1 MCPRVAQFPISAS
14 NFQKEIQIL
23 GLSEAKVNQ
32 SIVYTTNS
40 GPYNLLKCS
49 TNETINALAKSFI
62 DKQKDGFAKMQIAAD
77 KSMKIL
83 YTCSARQT
91 LTTGLVYRHCL
102 YFVAFH
108 FSLSSRPLAFLANST
123 GTKSFKLIN
132 LSEIV
137 FT

>member
-1 MCPRVAQFPISAS
+1 MSKSSSKFPISAS
-14 NFQKEIQIL
+14 NFQREIQIL

-49 TNETINALAKSFI
+49 TNETSNALAKSFI

-77 KSMKIL
+77 KSMNIL

-91 LTTGLVYRHCL
+91 LTTGLVY
-102 YFVAFH
+102 
-108 FSLSSRPLAFLANST
+108 
-123 GTKSFKLIN
+123 
-132 LSEIV
+132 
-137 FT
+137 